1 MVKEKR
7 PADIF
12 NTIQNND
19 QIEHIVQKPTETTS
33 KKSFYIIENSNKSLV
48 SIQNR
53 KHGSNN
59 ELSEDLLEK
68 YRLIATHTS
77 DLIVFTTFDVNPI
90 FKFVSPSHK
99 KVLGYDEKDLLG
111 KPGLDFIHEN
121 DKERITAILLTYN
134 DAKIN
139 GTITPELLE
148 NAQKLD
154 FRFLDKSGHFHFL
167 QSTVDIINDE
177 LLFIS
182 KDITEQKQTEEALYR
197 SEKKYRQLFENLNQG
212 IWVLDDNAF
221 TTYLNS
227 FMAQLIGYTPDEMIG
242 KCLYDFMDDI
252 WKKIAKEKLKH
263 VLDHIDKEYE
273 FEFLKKNRTRIY
285 TSIHMSPLFDKDGTY
300 RGVIVSVQDI
310 SERKRMEH
318 ELHDKLDKLQKN
330 ELATLNIMEDLH
342 NSINALTVAE
352 TQIREK
358 NQALEKINSEL
369 SYAREE
375 LTLLNRDL
383 EKKIKERT
391 DDVEKLLKQKDE
403 FIDQLGHDLKT
414 PLTPLIIL
422 LPIIKERENDPHLK
436 ELLEVISN
444 NLYYMKN
451 LVIKTLTLA
460 QLNSPNTQ
468 LLLQE
473 LDLSKQIRNILDM
486 NQPLFEGKNVI
497 IENNIP
503 DETIVLADLIQ
514 IKELFDNLI
523 SNAVKYSQEN
533 NVKITLDA
541 KKLDDFIVV
550 SVKDAGIGLEPQQI
564 QHVFDEFY
572 KADYSRHDLKSTGLG
587 LSICKR
593 IVEKHGGHI
602 WVESLGKGKGST
614 FFFTLKTPI
623 DKLE

>member
-1 MVKEKR
+1 MIKEKR

-48 SIQNR
+48 SVQNR
-53 KHGSNN
+53 KHENNN
-59 ELSEDLLEK
+59 ELSEDLSEK

-99 KVLGYDEKDLLG
+99 KLLGYDEKDLLG

-154 FRFLDKSGHFHFL
+154 FRFRDKSGHFHFL

-182 KDITEQKQTEEALYR
+182 KDITEQKQTEKALYQ

-227 FMAQLIGYTPDEMIG
+227 FMAQLIGYTPEEMIG

-273 FEFLKKNRTRIY
+273 FEFLKKNKTRIY

-342 NSINALTVAE
+342 NTINALTVAE

-375 LTLLNRDL
+375 LTILNRDL

-422 LPIIKERENDPHLK
+422 LPIIKEREKDPHLK

-486 NQPLFEGKNVI
+486 NKPLFEGKNVI

-550 SVKDAGIGLEPQQI
+550 SIKDAGIGLEPQQI

-614 FFFTLKTPI
+614 FCFTLKTPI

>member
-19 QIEHIVQKPTETTS
+19 QIEHIVQKPTKTTS

-48 SIQNR
+48 SIQNT
-53 KHGSNN
+53 KLGNNN
-59 ELSEDLLEK
+59 ELSDDLSQK

-154 FRFLDKSGHFHFL
+154 FRFRDKSGHFHFL

-273 FEFLKKNRTRIY
+273 FEFLKKNKTRIY

-375 LTLLNRDL
+375 LTILNRDL

-414 PLTPLIIL
+414 PLTPLTIL

-497 IENNIP
+497 IQNNIP

-602 WVESLGKGKGST
+602 WVESLGKDKGST
-614 FFFTLKTPI
+614 FFFTLKTPL

>member
-1 MVKEKR
+1 MIKEKR
-7 PADIF
+7 PVEIF

-19 QIEHIVQKPTETTS
+19 QIERIVQKPTETALR
-33 KKSFYIIENSNKSLV
+33 KSFYKIENSTKSLV

-53 KHGSNN
+53 NQRNN
-59 ELSEDLLEK
+59 DELSEELSEK
-68 YRLIATHTS
+68 YRLIVTHTS
-77 DLIVFTTFDVNPI
+77 DLIVVTTFDVNPI
-90 FKFVSPSHK
+90 FKFVSPSHNK
-99 KVLGYDEKDLLG
+99 ILGYDEKDLLG

-121 DKERITAILLTYN
+121 DRERITDVLFTYI

-139 GTITPELLE
+139 GTSSPETLE

-154 FRFLDKSGHFHFL
+154 FRFRDKSGHFHFL

-182 KDITEQKQTEEALYR
+182 KDITEQKQTEEALYK

-212 IWVLDDNAF
+212 IWVLDNNAF

-227 FMAQLIGYTPDEMIG
+227 FMAQLIGYTTDEMIG
-242 KCLYDFMDDI
+242 KCLYDFMDEI
-252 WKKIAKEKLKH
+252 WKKIAEEKLKH

-273 FEFLKKNRTRIY
+273 FEFLKKNKMRIY
-285 TSIHMSPLFDKDGTY
+285 TSIHMSPLFDKDGSY

-318 ELHDKLDKLQKN
+318 ELHDKLDKLQRN
-330 ELATLNIMEDLH
+330 ELATLNIMEDLY
-342 NSINALTVAE
+342 NTISALTVAE

-375 LTLLNRDL
+375 LTILNRDL

-391 DDVEKLLKQKDE
+391 DDIEKILQQKDE

-422 LPIIKERENDPHLK
+422 LPIIKEREKDPQLK

-468 LLLQE
+468 LLLQDI
-473 LDLSKQIRNILDM
+473 DLSEQIRNILDM
-486 NQPLFEGKNVI
+486 NRPLFEGKNVI

-550 SVKDAGIGLEPQQI
+550 SVKDTGIGLEPQQI

-593 IVEKHGGHI
+593 IIEKHGGHI
-602 WVESLGKGKGST
+602 WVESLGEGKGST
-614 FFFTLKTPI
+614 FFFTLKTPME
-623 DKLE
+623 KLD

>member
-1 MVKEKR
+1 MIKEKR

-53 KHGSNN
+53 KHENNN
-59 ELSEDLLEK
+59 ELSEDLSEK

-99 KVLGYDEKDLLG
+99 KLLGYDEKDLLG

-154 FRFLDKSGHFHFL
+154 FRFRDKSGHFHFL

-182 KDITEQKQTEEALYR
+182 KDITEQKQTEKALYR

-227 FMAQLIGYTPDEMIG
+227 FMAQLIGYTPEEMIG

-273 FEFLKKNRTRIY
+273 FEFLKKNKTRIY

-342 NSINALTVAE
+342 NTINALTVAE

-375 LTLLNRDL
+375 LTILNRDL

-422 LPIIKERENDPHLK
+422 LPIIKEREKDPHLK

-468 LLLQE
+468 LLLHE

-486 NQPLFEGKNVI
+486 NKPLFEGKNVI

-550 SVKDAGIGLEPQQI
+550 SIKDAGIGLEPQQI

-614 FFFTLKTPI
+614 FCFTLKTPI

>member
-48 SIQNR
+48 SIQNT
-53 KHGSNN
+53 KHGNNN
-59 ELSEDLLEK
+59 ELSEDLSEK

-154 FRFLDKSGHFHFL
+154 FRFRDKSGHFHFL

-263 VLDHIDKEYE
+263 VLDYIDKEYE
-273 FEFLKKNRTRIY
+273 FEFLKKNKTRIY

-342 NSINALTVAE
+342 NTINALTVAE

-375 LTLLNRDL
+375 LTILNRDL

-422 LPIIKERENDPHLK
+422 LPIIKEREKDPHLK

-486 NQPLFEGKNVI
+486 NKPLFEGKNVI

-550 SVKDAGIGLEPQQI
+550 SIKDAGIGLESQQI

>member
-19 QIEHIVQKPTETTS
+19 QIEHIVQKPTKTTS

-48 SIQNR
+48 SIQNT
-53 KHGSNN
+53 KLGNNN
-59 ELSEDLLEK
+59 ELSDDLSQK

-154 FRFLDKSGHFHFL
+154 FRFRDKSGHFHFL

-273 FEFLKKNRTRIY
+273 FEFLKKNKTRIY

-375 LTLLNRDL
+375 LTILNRDL

-422 LPIIKERENDPHLK
+422 LPIIKAREKDPHLK

-497 IENNIP
+497 IQNNIP

-602 WVESLGKGKGST
+602 WVESLGKDKGST
-614 FFFTLKTPI
+614 FFFTLKTPL

>member
-19 QIEHIVQKPTETTS
+19 QIQHIVQKPTETTS

-53 KHGSNN
+53 KHGNNN

-90 FKFVSPSHK
+90 FKFISPSHK

-182 KDITEQKQTEEALYR
+182 KDITEQKKTEEALYR

-273 FEFLKKNRTRIY
+273 FEFLKKNKTRIY

-300 RGVIVSVQDI
+300 HGVIVSVQDI

-342 NSINALTVAE
+342 NTINALTVAE

-369 SYAREE
+369 SYTREE
-375 LTLLNRDL
+375 LTLLNGDL

-422 LPIIKERENDPHLK
+422 LPIIKEREKDPHLK

-468 LLLQE
+468 LLLHE

-486 NQPLFEGKNVI
+486 NKPLFEGKNVI

-550 SVKDAGIGLEPQQI
+550 SIKDAGIGLEPQQI

-614 FFFTLKTPI
+614 FCFTLKTPI

>member
-48 SIQNR
+48 SIQNT
-53 KHGSNN
+53 KHGNNN
-59 ELSEDLLEK
+59 ELSEDLSEK

-154 FRFLDKSGHFHFL
+154 FRFRDKSGHFHFL

-263 VLDHIDKEYE
+263 VLDYIDKEYE
-273 FEFLKKNRTRIY
+273 FEFLKKNKTRIH

-342 NSINALTVAE
+342 NTINALTVAE

-375 LTLLNRDL
+375 LTILNRDL

-422 LPIIKERENDPHLK
+422 LPIIKEREKDPHLK

-486 NQPLFEGKNVI
+486 NKPLFEGKNVI

-550 SVKDAGIGLEPQQI
+550 SIKDAGIGLESQQI

>member
-1 MVKEKR
+1 
-7 PADIF
+7 
-12 NTIQNND
+12 
-19 QIEHIVQKPTETTS
+19 
-33 KKSFYIIENSNKSLV
+33 
-48 SIQNR
+48 
-53 KHGSNN
+53 
-59 ELSEDLLEK
+59 
-68 YRLIATHTS
+68 
-77 DLIVFTTFDVNPI
+77 
-90 FKFVSPSHK
+90 
-99 KVLGYDEKDLLG
+99 
-111 KPGLDFIHEN
+111 
-121 DKERITAILLTYN
+121 
-134 DAKIN
+134 
-139 GTITPELLE
+139 
-148 NAQKLD
+148 
-154 FRFLDKSGHFHFL
+154 
-167 QSTVDIINDE
+167 
-177 LLFIS
+177 
-182 KDITEQKQTEEALYR
+182 
-197 SEKKYRQLFENLNQG
+197 
-212 IWVLDDNAF
+212 
-221 TTYLNS
+221 
-227 FMAQLIGYTPDEMIG
+227 
-242 KCLYDFMDDI
+242 MDDI

-273 FEFLKKNRTRIY
+273 FEFLKKNKTRIY

-342 NSINALTVAE
+342 NTINALTVAE

-369 SYAREE
+369 SYTREE
-375 LTLLNRDL
+375 LTLLNGDL

-422 LPIIKERENDPHLK
+422 LPIIKEREKDPHLK

-486 NQPLFEGKNVI
+486 NKPLFEGKNVI

-550 SVKDAGIGLEPQQI
+550 SIKDAGIGLEPQQI

-614 FFFTLKTPI
+614 FCFTLKTPI